1 MVPAPV
7 LEEGIQQLAQR
18 LAVAR
23 AGLREAGRV
32 VAVADAP
39 ADDAAPSVRRRR
51 WRRGG
56 SGPAAEGGRGR
67 GRGGRKGRPR
77 DAAGDVDVEA
87 EPVPLGLAL
96 RLQDRESRV
105 RPAGLEE
112 VDAHQDVGV
121 GGEGAAVFFLFFC
134 KGKRSRGK
142 GGKGEKVSLLFHVF
156 LPPEIFTSQGREE

>member
-1 MVPAPV
+1 VVPAPV

-56 SGPAAEGGRGR
+56 SGPAAEGGRDR

-87 EPVPLGLAL
+87 EPIPLGLAL
-96 RLQDRESRV
+96 RLQDREGRV

-121 GGEGAAVFFLFFC
+121 GGEGAAVFFCFFLQR
-134 KGKRSRGK
+134 KKVERERRE
-142 GGKGEKVSLLFHVF
+142 GGKSEPFFSCFF
-156 LPPEIFTSQGREE
+156 PP